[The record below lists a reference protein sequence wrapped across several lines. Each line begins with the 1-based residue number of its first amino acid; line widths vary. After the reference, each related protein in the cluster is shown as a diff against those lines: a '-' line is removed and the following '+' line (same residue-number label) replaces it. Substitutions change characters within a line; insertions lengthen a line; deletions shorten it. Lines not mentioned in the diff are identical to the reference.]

1 MSEMRKVVSTPK
13 RNRATLTAD
22 AKTPLKSRDL
32 KNPIVKL
39 VCVDAHSHIPMEE
52 TMRVRI
58 ISDRSTANVGDR
70 RFEVEWWVETARAK
84 RVRAEKG
91 DDAVD
96 LMELDECIESEYS
109 VHSTKAKAMQ
119 AARYIVGAGMSCQ
132 GVALVREQ
140 VVEEIGPGCGEWED
154 VSQEEVG

>member
-1 MSEMRKVVSTPK
+1 MKTQKVVSTPQ
-13 RNRATLTAD
+13 RNRATFA
-22 AKTPLKSRDL
+22 AVAFSPMKTTNL
-32 KNPIVKL
+32 KNTIVKL
-39 VCVDAHSHIPMEE
+39 VCGSTHVHIPMEA

-58 ISDRSTANVGDR
+58 ISDRSSANVGDR
-70 RFEVEWWVETARAK
+70 RFEVEWYVETEKAK

-109 VHSTKAKAMQ
+109 IHSTKAKAMQ
-119 AARYIVGAGMSCQ
+119 AARYVVGAGMSCQ
-132 GVALVREQ
+132 GVAIVREQ
-140 VVEEIGPGCGEWED
+140 VVEEFGPGYGDWED